1 MVSTD
6 HMKET
11 QKQRVIK
18 KLLKD
23 GFITRNECLRVYI
36 SRLSAIIQ
44 VLEQEGWEFEAK
56 DDNGDYVYKFTKC
69 PLTKQVYKL
78 PDGKEITTYK

>member
-1 MVSTD
+1 
-6 HMKET
+6 MKET
-11 QKQRVIK
+11 QRQRVIK

-44 VLEQEGWEFEAK
+44 VLEVEGWEFEAK
-56 DDNGDYVYKFTKC
+56 DKEGDYVYKVLKC
-69 PLTKQVYKL
+69 PLKKQVYKL
-78 PDGKEITTYK
+78 PDGKEITNYKQ